1 MMKRPTAAAP
11 PRGIASAAR
20 KYDVLTA
27 LGAWGCAAGG
37 HMALLALRLITLITA
52 RYNWAAGELAVGQRE
67 VARLWGVDERT
78 VKREFARLRAL
89 GLLVPVAAAA
99 RGRVAVHALDLAAL
113 ERVTAGVWEA
123 VGPDYARRMA
133 GAAPAAPPPPAA
145 GGEGRVVPFPA
156 GETGAAAGLWGRVL
170 ARLRAEDPALCR
182 AWFEPLAEGPR
193 VPGALAL
200 LAPGAF
206 HADYVRT
213 HLMPR
218 LAAAAAREAGAAL
231 QVTVEPAAARPASPA
246 ASAAPAAPARPPG
259 PRREAAAP

>member
-1 MMKRPTAAAP
+1 MKGPTVAP
-11 PRGIASAAR
+11 TRGVPGAAR

-37 HMALLALRLITLITA
+37 HLAVLALRLITLIVA

-113 ERVTAGVWEA
+113 DRLTAAAWEA

-133 GAAPAAPPPPAA
+133 EGARA
-145 GGEGRVVPFPA
+145 GPGEGRGEPVAGRVVPFPA
-156 GETGAAAGLWGRVL
+156 GEGGGLWARVL
-170 ARLRAEDPALCR
+170 GRLRAEDPALAR
-182 AWFEPLAEGPR
+182 AWFEPLSEGPR
-193 VPGALAL
+193 SQGCLAL
-200 LAPGAF
+200 VAPGAF

-213 HLMPR
+213 HHLGRIAAALAQEAGAAMRVTVQAAGHRLAPPPR
-218 LAAAAAREAGAAL
+218 AEAAAAA
-231 QVTVEPAAARPASPA
+231 P
-246 ASAAPAAPARPPG
+246 
-259 PRREAAAP
+259 